1 MDLLRNIESTAYTIR
16 DRRADDFEHAIDSP
30 TPNVHLPL
38 ERPLYRPAT
47 AVEVT
52 SDGIEEG
59 HAEGESTALFDQVH
73 IDPEPLIARVR
84 TLLRRTDQVTLA
96 DVIADAPIEQGL
108 AELITYL
115 SLTDEGFTKTFDE
128 SATETVSWTDDTG
141 RGRTATVPR
150 VIYVRPAPT
159 RDHPARNDL
168 DRNHLRAH
176 ESPCA
181 PRRAEPRARGH
192 LADEGRR
199 LPRHRRDRVAPRPR
213 AGGTDQRLRRDARP
227 GRGDRR
233 SRGLC
238 LPAVKGDDEL
248 ADLGI
253 PRLVARHQLPLHAS
267 LLLALL
273 RKKLAE
279 HDTTDAGN
287 RLVLTAD
294 QLRELIGP
302 FFPASTNEART
313 VDQADTAIRRVTD
326 LGFLRRMPGQ
336 DGEYEVRR
344 VIKAYVDAQWLADFD
359 THLAEYAEAMMQE
372 QR

>member
-1 MDLLRNIESTAYTIR
+1 MSRPVPR
-16 DRRADDFEHAIDSP
+16 DELNLALA
-30 TPNVHLPL
+30 
-38 ERPLYRPAT
+38 
-47 AVEVT
+47 VT
-52 SDGIEEG
+52 SLMKGVVYRDTAETAWRHVLGLAAQISDYVATLGLAVVIDE
-59 HAEGESTALFDQVH
+59 AEGYAF
-73 IDPEPLIARVR
+73 
-84 TLLRRTDQVTLA
+84 LR
-96 DVIADAPIEQGL
+96 
-108 AELITYL
+108 
-115 SLTDEGFTKTFDE
+115 S
-128 SATETVSWTDDTG
+128 
-141 RGRTATVPR
+141 
-150 VIYVRPAPT
+150 
-159 RDHPARNDL
+159 
-168 DRNHLRAH
+168 
-176 ESPCA
+176 
-181 PRRAEPRARGH
+181 
-192 LADEGRR
+192 
-199 LPRHRRDRVAPRPR
+199 
-213 AGGTDQRLRRDARP
+213 
-227 GRGDRR
+227 
-233 SRGLC
+233 
-238 LPAVKGDDEL
+238 KGDDEL

-253 PRLVARHQLPLHAS
+253 PRLVARHQLPLHTS